1 MGPGYDKCMGQ
12 SCIDEILTV
21 YTLHLDRMEELENN
35 LLQLDIW
42 ETRNPKNS
50 NGKRKTTN

>member
-1 MGPGYDKCMGQ
+1 MGPEIVGQ

-35 LLQLDIW
+35 FLQLDIW
-42 ETRNPKNS
+42 AKAFPDRA
-50 NGKRKTTN
+50 TTAAMLGN